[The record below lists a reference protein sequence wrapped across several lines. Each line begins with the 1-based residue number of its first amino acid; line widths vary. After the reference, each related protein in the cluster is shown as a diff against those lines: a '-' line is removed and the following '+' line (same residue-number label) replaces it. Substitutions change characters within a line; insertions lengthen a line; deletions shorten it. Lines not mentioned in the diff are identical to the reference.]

1 MQRFVQ
7 DFIFSFSSSINY
19 CAFNNIAY
27 WLTISFVEQWFN
39 DFRMNFYCIHLL
51 FLLILNDLCISS
63 HKFLGKDPRSEKRG
77 LKRIISSGD
86 STLETANII
95 ASNVT
100 RFLFSRIRRIIS
112 KIKTALNLRRTR
124 RSNVEGKLSQVENKR
139 YSCPIKE
146 CRLLN
151 IHTCAYVCVCVSTTR

>member
-63 HKFLGKDPRSEKRG
+63 HKFLEKDPRSEKTG

-139 YSCPIKE
+139 CSCPIKE

-151 IHTCAYVCVCVSTTR
+151 IHTCAYVCVSTTR

>member
-39 DFRMNFYCIHLL
+39 DFRMNLYCIHLL
-51 FLLILNDLCISS
+51 FFLILNDLCISS
-63 HKFLGKDPRSEKRG
+63 HKFLGKDPRSEKTG

-139 YSCPIKE
+139 CSCPIKE

-151 IHTCAYVCVCVSTTR
+151 IHTCAYVCVSTTR

>member
-77 LKRIISSGD
+77 LKRVISSDD
-86 STLETANII
+86 STLETADII

-139 YSCPIKE
+139 CSCPIKE

-151 IHTCAYVCVCVSTTR
+151 IHTCAYVCVSTTR

>member
-63 HKFLGKDPRSEKRG
+63 HKFLGKDPRSEKTG

-139 YSCPIKE
+139 CSCPIKE

-151 IHTCAYVCVCVSTTR
+151 IHTCAYVCVSTTR

>member
-51 FLLILNDLCISS
+51 FFLILNDLCISS

-139 YSCPIKE
+139 CSCPIKE

-151 IHTCAYVCVCVSTTR
+151 IHTCAYVCVSTTR

>member
-39 DFRMNFYCIHLL
+39 DFRMNLYCIHLL

-63 HKFLGKDPRSEKRG
+63 RKFLGKDPRSEKRG
-77 LKRIISSGD
+77 LKRVISSDD
-86 STLETANII
+86 STLETADII

-139 YSCPIKE
+139 CSCPIKE

-151 IHTCAYVCVCVSTTR
+151 IHTCAYVCVSTTR

>member
-39 DFRMNFYCIHLL
+39 DFRMNLYCIHLL

-77 LKRIISSGD
+77 LKRVISSDD
-86 STLETANII
+86 STLETADII

-139 YSCPIKE
+139 CSCPIKE

-151 IHTCAYVCVCVSTTR
+151 IHTCAYVCVSTTR

>member
-39 DFRMNFYCIHLL
+39 DFRMNLYCIHLL

-77 LKRIISSGD
+77 LKRIISSDDFGNCWYN
-86 STLETANII
+86 SIKCHT
-95 ASNVT
+95 
-100 RFLFSRIRRIIS
+100 FSFFQNQKNHFQNKNSFEFTTNEEVKRR
-112 KIKTALNLRRTR
+112 R
-124 RSNVEGKLSQVENKR
+124 QVVPSRK
-139 YSCPIKE
+139 
-146 CRLLN
+146 
-151 IHTCAYVCVCVSTTR
+151 